1 MPCRQEGHVRLG
13 PPMPCFAMQTVPAA
27 PATVAQP
34 TAPTIML
41 LLQWQGRLGTLTVP
55 RSEMLLAFGCRWQW
69 EACACTCFND
79 SYPERFRAATQLR
92 CSSNHSRRW
101 LASLV
106 AGADVAG
113 IPACASVALVDDA
126 TGEAVAFEQVHT
138 GGSG

>member
-1 MPCRQEGHVRLG
+1 
-13 PPMPCFAMQTVPAA
+13 
-27 PATVAQP
+27 
-34 TAPTIML
+34 ML
-41 LLQWQGRLGTLTVP
+41 LVL
-55 RSEMLLAFGCRWQW
+55 GCRWQW
-69 EACACTCFND
+69 G
-79 SYPERFRAATQLR
+79 SLYPDVLQLLRTLISFRAATEPS
-92 CSSNHSRRW
+92 SSNHSRRW